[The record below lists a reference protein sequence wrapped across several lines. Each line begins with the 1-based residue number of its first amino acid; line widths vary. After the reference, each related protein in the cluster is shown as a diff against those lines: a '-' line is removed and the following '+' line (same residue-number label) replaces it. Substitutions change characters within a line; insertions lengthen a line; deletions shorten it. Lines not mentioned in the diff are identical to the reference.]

1 MKFAIMILDG
11 PYQHQAA
18 DSAYHFIQAAL
29 EKGHEITGIFF
40 YEDAIYNV
48 NKFQKPPDERNLGN
62 YWTAVGEKGIDM
74 VACIAAS
81 VWRGTN
87 NQEHLIPQ
95 ARIAGLGQ
103 LVEFMEEAD
112 RLVTFG
118 D

>member
-1 MKFAIMILDG
+1 MKFSILILDG

-29 EKGHEITGIFF
+29 EKGHEISGIFF
-40 YEDAIYNV
+40 YEDAVHNA
-48 NKFQKPPDERNLGN
+48 NKFQKPPGERNLRDR
-62 YWTAVGEKGIDM
+62 WTALGEQGIDM

-81 VWRGTN
+81 TYRGMT
-87 NQEHLIPQ
+87 EDLLIPN

-103 LVEFMEEAD
+103 LVSFMEDAD

>member
-1 MKFAIMILDG
+1 MKFTILILDG

-29 EKGHEITGIFF
+29 KKGHQITGIFF
-40 YEDAIYNV
+40 YQDAIHNV
-48 NKFQKPPDERNLGN
+48 NKHQKPPSERNLKE
-62 YWTAVGEKGIDM
+62 YWTEMGEKGIDM

-81 VWRGTN
+81 VWRGAEN
-87 NQEHLIPQ
+87 KDLLIPG

-103 LVEFMEEAD
+103 LVDFMENAD